1 MATIIKIDS
10 RSKSAKLFLE
20 FVKTLSFAEIETD
33 DKTTILNHRFN
44 AETEKVIAD
53 AKQEIGL
60 SEVKDYKNLINQL
73 VKVV

>member
-20 FVKTLSFAEIETD
+20 FVKTLSFAEIEE
-33 DKTTILNHRFN
+33 DKKTSRDLNRRLN

-53 AKQEIGL
+53 AKQGIGL
-60 SEVKDYKNLINQL
+60 SEVKDYKNLISQL
-73 VKVV
+73 IK